1 MYTLTSKL
9 KLFAIIF
16 MVVGAI
22 GIISG
27 FLTTPSSTKEVK
39 EMLDTNHD
47 DSHNIGKTQN
57 ENHKNVKGSHDGNE
71 EEAHDNE
78 AHYEHVLQQMQ
89 NRPWA
94 AIYVATFFFFIIVLG
109 VLTFYAI
116 QYASQAGWS
125 PVLFRVMEGITA
137 YLPIITAVL
146 FILLLLS
153 GVFNMNHMFS
163 WMNPDLVNP
172 DSPDFD
178 KVIAEKSGWLNVP
191 FFLIRAA
198 FYMLGWNLY
207 RYLSRRNSI
216 RDDNAEDNRWFKK
229 NFKMSAGFLVFYI
242 VTESMMSWDWIMSLD
257 PHWYSTLYG
266 WYIFAGMMVCG
277 ITVIALVTIVLKSQ
291 GYLEF
296 VNDSHIHD
304 LAKYM
309 FGFSIFWTY
318 LWFSQFMLIWYA
330 NIPEEVVYFV
340 TRVEDF
346 KLPFFGMVV
355 MNFVFP
361 VLLLMNSDYK
371 RVNWFVVLTGIVIL
385 AGHYIDIFVMVI
397 PATVG
402 TSWFIGIPEIGSLLF
417 FFGLFVYVVFTAL
430 TKAPLLVKHN
440 PFIKESK
447 QYHY

>member
-27 FLTTPSSTKEVK
+27 FLTTPSSIKEVK
-39 EMLDTNHD
+39 EMLDTNHG

-57 ENHKNVKGSHDGNE
+57 ENHKNVIGSHDGNE
-71 EEAHDNE
+71 EE

-385 AGHYIDIFVMVI
+385 AGHYIDVFVMVI

>member
-1 MYTLTSKL
+1 MYTLTGKL

-27 FLTTPSSTKEVK
+27 FLTTPSSIKEVK
-39 EMLDTNHD
+39 EMLDTNHG
-47 DSHNIGKTQN
+47 DSHNIGKAQN
-57 ENHKNVKGSHDGNE
+57 ENHKNVISSHNGNK
-71 EEAHDNE
+71 EEAHNDE

-137 YLPIITAVL
+137 YLPIITAIL

-172 DSPDFD
+172 DSPDYD
-178 KVIAEKSGWLNVP
+178 KIIAEKSGWLNVP

-385 AGHYIDIFVMVI
+385 AGHYIDVFVMVI

>member
-27 FLTTPSSTKEVK
+27 FLTTPSSIKEVK

-57 ENHKNVKGSHDGNE
+57 ENHKNVIGSHDGNK
-71 EEAHDNE
+71 EEAHDDE

-137 YLPIITAVL
+137 YLPIITAIL

-172 DSPDFD
+172 DSPDYD
-178 KVIAEKSGWLNVP
+178 KIIAEKSGWLNVP

-385 AGHYIDIFVMVI
+385 AGHYIDVFVMVI

-417 FFGLFVYVVFTAL
+417 LFGLFVYVVFTAL
-430 TKAPLLVKHN
+430 TKAPLLVKNN

>member
-1 MYTLTSKL
+1 MYTLTGKL

-27 FLTTPSSTKEVK
+27 FLTTPSSIKEVK
-39 EMLDTNHD
+39 EMLDTNHG
-47 DSHNIGKTQN
+47 DSHNIGEAQN
-57 ENHKNVKGSHDGNE
+57 ENHKGVIGSHDGNK
-71 EEAHDNE
+71 EEAHDDE

-137 YLPIITAVL
+137 YLPIITAIL

-172 DSPDFD
+172 DSPDYD
-178 KVIAEKSGWLNVP
+178 KIIAEKSSWLNVP

-385 AGHYIDIFVMVI
+385 AGHYIDVFVMVI

-417 FFGLFVYVVFTAL
+417 LFGLFVYVVFTAL
-430 TKAPLLVKHN
+430 TKAPLLVKNN

>member
-1 MYTLTSKL
+1 MYTLTGKL

-27 FLTTPSSTKEVK
+27 FLTTPSSIKEVK
-39 EMLDTNHD
+39 EMLDTNHG
-47 DSHNIGKTQN
+47 DSHNIGEAQN
-57 ENHKNVKGSHDGNE
+57 ENHKGVIGSHDGNK
-71 EEAHDNE
+71 EEAHDDE

-172 DSPDFD
+172 NSPDFD

-385 AGHYIDIFVMVI
+385 AGHYIDVFVMVI

-430 TKAPLLVKHN
+430 TKAPLLVKNN

>member
-1 MYTLTSKL
+1 MYTLTGKL

-27 FLTTPSSTKEVK
+27 FLTTPSSIKEVK
-39 EMLDTNHD
+39 EMLDTNHG
-47 DSHNIGKTQN
+47 DSHNIGEAQN
-57 ENHKNVKGSHDGNE
+57 ENHKSVIGSHDGNK
-71 EEAHDNE
+71 EEAHDDE

-137 YLPIITAVL
+137 YLPIITAIL
-146 FILLLLS
+146 FILILLS

-172 DSPDFD
+172 DSPDYD
-178 KVIAEKSGWLNVP
+178 KIIAEKSGWLNVP

-385 AGHYIDIFVMVI
+385 AGHYIDVFVMVI

>member
-27 FLTTPSSTKEVK
+27 FLTTPSSIKEVK
-39 EMLDTNHD
+39 EMLDTNHG

-57 ENHKNVKGSHDGNE
+57 ENHKNVIGSHDGNE

>member
-1 MYTLTSKL
+1 MYTLTGKL

-27 FLTTPSSTKEVK
+27 FLTTPSSIKEVK

-57 ENHKNVKGSHDGNE
+57 ENHKNVIGSHDGNK
-71 EEAHDNE
+71 EEAHDDE

-137 YLPIITAVL
+137 YLPIITAIL

-172 DSPDFD
+172 DSPDYD
-178 KVIAEKSGWLNVP
+178 KIIAEKSGWLNVP

-229 NFKMSAGFLVFYI
+229 NFKLSAGFLVFYI

-385 AGHYIDIFVMVI
+385 AGHYIDVFVMVI

-417 FFGLFVYVVFTAL
+417 LFGLFVYVVFTAL
-430 TKAPLLVKHN
+430 TKAPLLVKNN

-447 QYHY
+447 QYRY

>member
-1 MYTLTSKL
+1 MYTLTGKL

-27 FLTTPSSTKEVK
+27 FLTTPSSIKEVK
-39 EMLDTNHD
+39 EMLDTNHG
-47 DSHNIGKTQN
+47 DSHNIGEAQN
-57 ENHKNVKGSHDGNE
+57 ENHKGVIGSHDGNK
-71 EEAHDNE
+71 EEAHDDE

-172 DSPDFD
+172 DSPDYD
-178 KVIAEKSGWLNVP
+178 KIIAEKSGWLNVP

-385 AGHYIDIFVMVI
+385 AGHYIDVFVMVI

-430 TKAPLLVKHN
+430 TKAPLLVKNN

>member
-27 FLTTPSSTKEVK
+27 FLTTPSSIKEVK

-57 ENHKNVKGSHDGNE
+57 ENHKNVIGSHDGNK
-71 EEAHDNE
+71 EEAHDDE

-137 YLPIITAVL
+137 YLPIITAIL

-172 DSPDFD
+172 DSPDYD
-178 KVIAEKSGWLNVP
+178 KIIAEKSGWLNVP

-229 NFKMSAGFLVFYI
+229 NFKLSAGFLVFYI

-318 LWFSQFMLIWYA
+318 LWFSQCMLIWYA

-385 AGHYIDIFVMVI
+385 AGHYIDVFVMVI

-417 FFGLFVYVVFTAL
+417 LFGLFVYVVFTAL
-430 TKAPLLVKHN
+430 TKAPLLVKNN

-447 QYHY
+447 QYRY

>member
-1 MYTLTSKL
+1 MYTLTGKL

-27 FLTTPSSTKEVK
+27 FLTTPSSIKEVK
-39 EMLDTNHD
+39 EMLDTNHG
-47 DSHNIGKTQN
+47 DSHNIGEAQN
-57 ENHKNVKGSHDGNE
+57 ENHKGVIGSHDGNK
-71 EEAHDNE
+71 EEAHDDE

-137 YLPIITAVL
+137 YLPIITAIL

-172 DSPDFD
+172 DSPDYD
-178 KVIAEKSGWLNVP
+178 KIIAEKSGWLNVP

-207 RYLSRRNSI
+207 RYLSRKNSI

-385 AGHYIDIFVMVI
+385 AGHYIDVFVMVI

-417 FFGLFVYVVFTAL
+417 LFGLFVYVVFTAL
-430 TKAPLLVKHN
+430 TKAPLLVKNN

>member
-27 FLTTPSSTKEVK
+27 FLTTPSSIKEVK

-57 ENHKNVKGSHDGNE
+57 ENHKNVIGSHDGNK
-71 EEAHDNE
+71 EEAHDDE

-137 YLPIITAVL
+137 YLPIITAIL

-172 DSPDFD
+172 DSPDYD
-178 KVIAEKSGWLNVP
+178 KIIAEKSGWLNVP

-229 NFKMSAGFLVFYI
+229 NFKLSAGFLVFYI

-385 AGHYIDIFVMVI
+385 AGHYIDVFVMVI

-417 FFGLFVYVVFTAL
+417 LFGLFVYVVFTAL
-430 TKAPLLVKHN
+430 TKAPLLVKNN

-447 QYHY
+447 QYRY

>member
-27 FLTTPSSTKEVK
+27 FLTTPSSIKEVK
-39 EMLDTNHD
+39 EMLDTNHG

-57 ENHKNVKGSHDGNE
+57 ENHKNVIGSHDGNE
-71 EEAHDNE
+71 EE

-277 ITVIALVTIVLKSQ
+277 ITVIELVTIVLKSQ

-385 AGHYIDIFVMVI
+385 AGHYIDVFVMVI

>member
-1 MYTLTSKL
+1 MYTLTGKL

-27 FLTTPSSTKEVK
+27 FLTTPSSIKEVK
-39 EMLDTNHD
+39 EMLDTNHG
-47 DSHNIGKTQN
+47 DSHNIREAQN
-57 ENHKNVKGSHDGNE
+57 ENHKGVIGSHDGNK
-71 EEAHDNE
+71 EEAHDDE

-172 DSPDFD
+172 DSPDYD
-178 KVIAEKSGWLNVP
+178 KIIAEKSGWLNVP

-385 AGHYIDIFVMVI
+385 AGHYIDVFVMVI